1 MEGRLLRV
9 SMSISC
15 SNGDNTALGARLQFA
30 RYMSKVLLFSI
41 GGRRVCVLCEVVE
54 RAASKQVELEDVP
67 VDHVKTIPTTC

>member
-1 MEGRLLRV
+1 MLGVGWEYCAMTQG
-9 SMSISC
+9 
-15 SNGDNTALGARLQFA
+15 NTG
-30 RYMSKVLLFSI
+30 YMSKVLLFSI

>member
-1 MEGRLLRV
+1 M
-9 SMSISC
+9 
-15 SNGDNTALGARLQFA
+15 LGVGWEYCAMTQGKTG
-30 RYMSKVLLFSI
+30 YMSKVLLFSI